1 MIPSTNCSQVSH
13 LCSDRPSVPLK
24 DPMEST
30 ARNVVITG
38 AAGGIGGALARLF
51 AEDGATVIAVDLPE
65 SGVGQVAAGLG
76 ERHVFYTCDVSA
88 EADVVR
94 MFREIDTRF
103 GQVDVLINN
112 AALGPTMTSTV
123 DTDVIGFQ
131 KAIGVNLLGP
141 FVLAREAA
149 KRMGR
154 GGAIVNIASLAGIL
168 GNPKRNAYAAS
179 KAALISLTKSLACEW
194 AKDGIR
200 VCAVAPGYVRTPMV
214 AELERTGK
222 ADLAAV
228 RQRIPMGRMARPDE
242 IASVAHFLASSR
254 ARYITGAAVVVD
266 GGWMSF
272 NQPGFAFPPAEG
284 TPPAE
289 LQAPTRSSAGRIVV
303 VTGAARG
310 IGCEIAR
317 RFVAEGDTVV
327 ALDRD
332 VETAEPSPAGN
343 GSKLILQQVDI
354 SLESQVNEAFLEIR
368 DRFGRVDVLIN
379 NAAVA
384 DTFRPAREQS
394 AADLQRLLDI
404 NLTGAFLCAR
414 EAVRGMGPGAMIL
427 NLGSINTFLPFAPRH
442 AYGASKAGIDI
453 LTRCMAAELGPQGIR
468 TATLA
473 PGYIRTPGVAEL
485 ERTGHINRASIGRR
499 IPLGDMGTPED
510 IAEAAVFLA
519 SPAASYVNGS
529 ILYVDGGW
537 TSFGNAGAASELE
550 DGGSDE

>member
-1 MIPSTNCSQVSH
+1 MLDAKRI
-13 LCSDRPSVPLK
+13 
-24 DPMEST
+24 
-30 ARNVVITG
+30 VVITG
-38 AAGGIGGALARLF
+38 AAGGIGRALTSLF
-51 AEDGATVIAVDLPE
+51 ANDGATVVAVDLPD
-65 SGVGQVAAGLG
+65 SGVSQVVAGLG
-76 ERHVFYTCDVSA
+76 EGHAFYTCDVSI
-88 EADVVR
+88 EADVIQ
-94 MFREIDTRF
+94 MFLEIDTRF
-103 GQVDVLINN
+103 GRVDVLVNN
-112 AALGPTMTSTV
+112 AAHGPTMTPTI
-123 DTDVIGFQ
+123 DTDIAGFQ
-131 KAIGVNLLGP
+131 KAIKVNLLGP

-149 KRMGR
+149 KRMAG

-179 KAALISLTKSLACEW
+179 KAALISLTRSLACEW
-194 AKDGIR
+194 AKNGIR

-228 RQRIPMGRMARPDE
+228 RQRIPVGRMARPDE
-242 IASVAHFLASSR
+242 IASVAHFLASPR
-254 ARYITGAAVVVD
+254 ARYITGTVIVVD

-272 NQPGFAFPPAEG
+272 NQPGFASPLAEG

-289 LQAPTRSSAGRIVV
+289 LNAPARRSAGRLVV

-310 IGCEIAR
+310 IGRAIAT

-327 ALDRD
+327 ALDREMD
-332 VETAEPSPAGN
+332 ADAVSPAGN
-343 GSKLILQQVDI
+343 GTNLIVRQVDI
-354 SLESQVNEAFLEIR
+354 SLEQQVNEIFSEIR
-368 DRFGRVDVLIN
+368 ERFGRVDVLIN

-384 DTFRPAREQS
+384 DTFRPAREQD
-394 AADLQRLLDI
+394 AADLQDLLDV
-404 NLTGAFLCAR
+404 NLTGAFLCSR
-414 EAVRGMGPGAMIL
+414 EAVKGMGAGSMIL

-453 LTRCMAAELGPQGIR
+453 LSRCMAAELGPQGIR

-485 ERTGHINRASIGRR
+485 ERTGRIDSYAIRRR

-537 TSFGNAGAASELE
+537 TSFGDAGFASKLE
-550 DGGSDE
+550 EGEVD